1 MRAEIVRLFE
11 QALRDAGIDS
21 SQAQRVMVRFDDLLE
36 ANYENLRR
44 ELDLIGVPEMESDDM
59 RILPPILHGMGCL
72 AASQQ
77 PSA

>member
-1 MRAEIVRLFE
+1 
-11 QALRDAGIDS
+11 
-21 SQAQRVMVRFDDLLE
+21 MVRFDDLLE